1 MSIEELGMSLLARKD
16 EQHADSRRREREQE
30 KRARREQLLSTA
42 GGIAVNIGNKVL
54 ARKAETFMDK
64 EFDMASRA
72 KYKLAYAEGEE
83 HQKLHG
89 SMRDEGYNN
98 ASAWRYDQLEAV
110 VREQYSAT
118 KGPNWDGVI
127 PPEALA
133 GMRQEA
139 QTWGADFDAKYE
151 ESFKLQDFKTYKAS
165 VQKRYGRP
173 TSIEDWAVRGVTNM
187 FDGQTKQEGRAD
199 RAEALRAEIDNFD
212 TDYKHLYDHTVQ
224 RTGNAAYA
232 AKLVQDH
239 ANVSYRKFSNKAPI
253 IKGGHIWRYSID
265 TETGEEKLV
274 IGEKVPMGATMV
286 GSAEGGHWMVG
297 QDKDGNTV
305 KKLIIPPIARAKT
318 TTEINHNR
326 RDQVSELFA
335 NDEIYK
341 GEPPDVQYALLYENN
356 PRLFYDAL
364 NAGHKALI
372 GAHATGYT
380 EKAIKYFGGDTALRE
395 GVQGNL
401 TKIAKNNISPAM
413 ASAMQAAYTDVNG
426 VVDKE
431 AVAKGLDMVA
441 TLSSPDYQISEDS
454 DIFYRMIAEDVVQAR
469 AKNPKDASD
478 NPITTD
484 VLIANAIAERSKGLV
499 YQTGEREWLGLKGGK
514 QMVVYGNL
522 YQPGSEASQ
531 RLESQQ
537 QLNNSEWE
545 GRAGTMEELKGDA
558 LTDFNKEFKEMQV
571 SMSQEEVIAHLEQM
585 KKDAKE
591 QNYKGFQLPVVAK
604 QYLENYEKEQK
615 KEEVYVAMEEGA
627 VAAAQL
633 FDPDLTPKEALEKYP
648 SSDAR
653 KSLST
658 KVYDELLI
666 INSGMPSRHQKFKKF
681 EDEDDFGSWAGRW
694 WKKARA
700 GGRMDDRELDVF
712 KQSIEPSEEY
722 LNIRD
727 FALSLFSPYDTGL
740 ESINTYAQYFRDNL
754 QDLPQIMDLDWD
766 MNAFVTKK
774 YLEAKEG
781 D

>member
-1 MSIEELGMSLLARKD
+1 MSIDELGLSLLARQDK
-16 EQHADSRRREREQE
+16 QREDDLERQRKAR
-30 KRARREQLLSTA
+30 KRARREQLLSAA

-54 ARKAETFMDK
+54 AQRSQDFMDK

-72 KYKLAYAEGEE
+72 KYKQAIAAGVDTRR
-83 HQKLHG
+83 LHG
-89 SMRDEGYNN
+89 QIRDQGYTDS
-98 ASAWRYDQLEAV
+98 SAWKYDQLAEVA
-110 VREQYSAT
+110 RAKFLAT
-118 KGPNWDGVI
+118 KGPNWDGNI
-127 PPEALA
+127 PEEARA
-133 GMRQEA
+133 SMKGKA
-139 QTWGADFDAKYE
+139 TTWGSDFDAKYN
-151 ESFKLQDFKTYKAS
+151 ESFKLQDFAEYRAG
-165 VQKRYGRP
+165 VQKRFGRP
-173 TSIEDWAVRGVTNM
+173 ASIEEWVVRGVT
-187 FDGQTKQEGRAD
+187 DRIGGKTRQQGRAE
-199 RAEALRAEIDNFD
+199 RADALRAEIDNFD

-232 AKLVQDH
+232 AQLVQDH

-274 IGEKVPMGATMV
+274 MGEEVPMGATMV
-286 GSAEGGHWMVG
+286 GSAEGGHYVVKE
-297 QDKDGNTV
+297 DKDGNIV
-305 KKLIIPPIARAKT
+305 KELIIPPIARAKT

-372 GAHATGYT
+372 AAHATGYT

-571 SMSQEEVIAHLEQM
+571 IMSQEEVIAHLEKM
-585 KKDAKE
+585 KNDATE
-591 QNYKGFQLPVVAK
+591 QNFKGFQLPVVAK
-604 QYLENYEKEQK
+604 QYLETYEKEQK
-615 KEEVYVAMEEGA
+615 KEEGYVAMEEGA

-658 KVYDELLI
+658 KVYNKLLT

-727 FALSLFSPYDTGL
+727 FALSLFSPYQTGL
-740 ESINTYAQYFRDNL
+740 ESPTTYAQYFRDNL